1 MEPMTIQEIIQAVGG
16 RVLGETPDPALQI
29 PRVETDSRTIHPGS
43 LFIPLV
49 GERFDGHA
57 YINAALEGGAAACL
71 TQRER
76 ESYLPGKIYIKVDST
91 QRALRDLAKYYK
103 SKFPI
108 PIVALTGSVGKT
120 TTKDMVAAVL
130 GERFQVL
137 KTEGNL
143 NNDVGVPMTL
153 LRLNHTHQIAVLELG
168 MNHAGEIDYLSELAE
183 PDVALIT
190 NIGDSHIEFFGS
202 RENILKAKSEIFHH
216 TKAHCLAVLNGDD
229 PLLRTL
235 AGQLPYTIS
244 WCGKGENCQYRA
256 TDIESDRRSR
266 MTCQVHTPR
275 GSFPVEIPALGEHMI
290 YPTLMALAVGE
301 HFGLT
306 RQELTDGVLHFAPTK
321 MRMDILHRQD
331 GITILNDTYNANPQ
345 SMRAAVEVLANT
357 KGEYKVAVLG
367 DMFELGPLAPA
378 LHAGV
383 GEFLGK
389 AGVDCLVAVG
399 TLAKHIYDA
408 AQSAPVPECYYCPS
422 KAEALDTLKGV
433 VKPNATILVKASR
446 GMAFEELV
454 EYLKG
459 LTQPAPPP
467 EQE

>member
-1 MEPMTIQEIIQAVGG
+1 MEPMSIQEIIQAVGG
-16 RVLGETPDPALQI
+16 RVLGEPPQPDLEV

-57 YINAALEGGAAACL
+57 YINSALEGGAAGCL

-76 ESYLPGKIYIKVDST
+76 ESYLPGKFYIKVDST

-103 SKFPI
+103 RKFPI

-130 GERFQVL
+130 GERFHVL

-168 MNHAGEIDYLSELAE
+168 MNHAGEIDYLSELVE

-190 NIGDSHIEFFGS
+190 NVGDSHIEFFGS
-202 RENILKAKSEIFHH
+202 RENIFKAKSEIFHH
-216 TKAHCLAVLNGDD
+216 TKPHCFAVLNGDD

-235 AGQLPYTIS
+235 EGQLPYSIA

-256 TDIESDRRSR
+256 TEIESDRKSR
-266 MTCQVHTPR
+266 MTCLVHTPR
-275 GSFPVEIPALGEHMI
+275 RTYQVHIPALGEHMI
-290 YPTLMALAVGE
+290 YPTLMAMAVGE

-306 RQELTDGVLHFAPTK
+306 EQELTDGVLHFAPTK
-321 MRMDILHRQD
+321 MRMNILHRQED
-331 GITILNDTYNANPQ
+331 ITILNDTYNANPQ
-345 SMRAAVEVLANT
+345 SMRAAVQVLSNA

-378 LHAGV
+378 LHAGI
-383 GEFLGK
+383 GEYLAK
-389 AGVDCLVAVG
+389 AGIHCLVAVG
-399 TLAKHIYDA
+399 ELSKHIYNA
-408 AQSAPVPECYYCPS
+408 AKEAGVPTCLYCAT
-422 KAEALDTLKGV
+422 KAEAKPVLDDV
-433 VKPNATILVKASR
+433 VRPHATILVKASR
-446 GMAFEELV
+446 GMALEELV
-454 EYLKG
+454 DYL
-459 LTQPAPPP
+459 LTITKEA
-467 EQE
+467 